1 MRARCI
7 ALAVAGALLLGGTAA
22 AQSGW
27 TAVDSVVAVVNQDVV
42 LQSEVDRRLAGAEA
56 ALAEIKDVAQRTRR
70 RVEIRRQVLAS
81 LIDER
86 IFGQAAVA
94 LGLTATSQEVDR
106 AIAEVKAQN
115 KIDDAGLAKALETNG
130 FTMTEYR
137 AEIQRQI
144 LQAKVSNLILRQR
157 VRVTDDEMRAAYKE
171 AQQRDPKRI
180 GSFEEVRQPLF
191 ERMFEEA
198 MMREQGRWLAE
209 RRAEAYIDVRIE
221 S

>member
-1 MRARCI
+1 MRARWF
-7 ALAVAGALLLGGTAA
+7 ALGIAGALLFARPAA
-22 AQSGW
+22 AQSDW
-27 TAVDSVVAVVNQDVV
+27 TPVDSVVAVVNQDVV
-42 LQSEVDRRLAGAEA
+42 LQSEVDRRLAGAET
-56 ALAEIKDVAQRTRR
+56 ALAEIKDVAERTRR
-70 RVEIRRQVLAS
+70 RVEIRRQVLGS

-94 LGLTATSQEVDR
+94 IGLTATSQEVDR

-115 KIDDAGLAKALETNG
+115 KIDDAGLAKALETSG

-180 GSFEEVRQPLF
+180 GTFEEVRQPLYERLF
-191 ERMFEEA
+191 EQA
-198 MMREQGRWLAE
+198 MMREQARWLAE
-209 RRAEAYIDVRIE
+209 RRAEAYIDVRME